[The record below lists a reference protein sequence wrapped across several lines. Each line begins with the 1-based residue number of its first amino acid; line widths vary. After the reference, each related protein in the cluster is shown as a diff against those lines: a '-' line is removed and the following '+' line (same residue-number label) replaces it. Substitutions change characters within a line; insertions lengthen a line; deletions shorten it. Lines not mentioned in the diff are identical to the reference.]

1 MGVSLTGFDSFLST
15 IENSPDEL
23 GRKTALKAAKLA
35 EQIAGQARAG
45 APVDSGRL
53 RNSLESYVETHG
65 DTVEGGV
72 KSSYPP
78 AIYHELG
85 TGPVGA
91 ASGHPMA
98 GEMGVN
104 YSPDGWVY
112 WSDEVAAQRGTDAE
126 GQENGFVYTQGVP
139 AKAFMHN
146 ALTASEDAIL
156 EQLGAGITEVL
167 EK

>member
-1 MGVSLTGFDSFLST
+1 MGVSVTGFDSLLSA

-23 GRKTALKAAKLA
+23 GRKTAVKAAKLA
-35 EQIAGQARAG
+35 EQVAGQARQG
-45 APVDSGRL
+45 ALVDSGRL
-53 RNSLESYVETHG
+53 RNSLERYVEAHG

-104 YSPDGWVY
+104 YSPSGWTY
-112 WSDEVAAQRGTDAE
+112 WSDEVAAQRGTDAA
-126 GQENGFVYTQGVP
+126 GKENGFVYTEGVP

-156 EQLGAGITEVL
+156 EQLGAAVTEVF